1 MSKKE
6 KEKQVIY
13 YSDPINDDFDTAGE
27 HKPRPIKEDYKYIHK
42 NIFLRMGSY
51 ALTTFIAVPILS
63 ITAYIKDGAKVKN
76 KKVLKEV
83 KHTGYYIYANHTAEF
98 DPIIHISRIN
108 PFKRTCVVAGLAAF
122 SIHPFVSLIVRALG
136 AIPTPT
142 SKEMY
147 KSYLDCLDYHIKK
160 KHNIL
165 MYPEK
170 HIWTYYNDIRPFT
183 SDTFR
188 YPVSQNAPVIV
199 ATTIYLTP
207 KKEGKKPKSEIYLDG
222 PFYPDPSLVKVEATK
237 KLRDEVYLAMKKRV
251 TDLQSYEYIHY
262 EYKQKEQDNLSNS
275 N

>member
-1 MSKKE
+1 MSKKDKE
-6 KEKQVIY
+6 KETIY
-13 YSDPINDDFDTAGE
+13 YSDPINDDFDSVSDRKA
-27 HKPRPIKEDYKYIHK
+27 RPIKESYKYIHK

-63 ITAYIKDGAKVKN
+63 LAAHLKDGAKVKN

-83 KHTGYYIYANHTAEF
+83 KHKGYYIYANHTAEF

-122 SIHPFVSLIVRALG
+122 SIHPFVSLIIRALG

-147 KSYLDCLDYHIKK
+147 KSYIECLDYHIKK

-188 YPVSQNAPVIV
+188 YPVSQGAPVIV

-222 PFYPDPSLVKVEATK
+222 PFYPDTSLLKVDATN
-237 KLRDEVYLAMKKRV
+237 KLRDEVYNAMKKRV
-251 TDLQSYEYIHY
+251 NDLQSYEYIHY
-262 EYKQKEQDNLSNS
+262 EYKSKDESSLEN
-275 N
+275 